1 LQLIEADMDRDINS
15 DIATSTTRG
24 DSPESKWV
32 AWAIWSSISLLA
44 VLFVVFAGGFDTG
57 LLLGWAVG
65 IIIAAMLVVFRR

>member
-1 LQLIEADMDRDINS
+1 MDRDFNS
-15 DIATSTTRG
+15 NIATPNTRG

-32 AWAIWSSISLLA
+32 AWAVWSSVSLLA
-44 VLFVVFAGGFDTG
+44 VLFVVFVGGFDTG